1 MHVRIA
7 FQPTPDRQTDAAV
20 PEPTTPVS
28 ALAVTVSRSGFSR
41 RARDPLGARQP
52 AASAAA
58 LAKQVQTRAIL
69 DNSKQHAY
77 HSFRIVAGEPPRRI
91 QPRRPSKSPS
101 GRIIGSLFAVLLATP
116 VAGALGAAGT
126 NGAAS
131 SVVPYDPAL
140 QLSKVVE
147 TTFDNY
153 PRQALIAASEEE
165 AKALQTRAASWIA
178 GYPLIFLQYIDDT
191 IFSNQGLLEVQ
202 TGYQIPVW
210 MWGQKES
217 GQRVA
222 DEAVRSTLAFGK
234 AVRHEVAGLV
244 RDALWNIKLAENR
257 YELAQQIYEV
267 ATKLVA
273 TVTRRVELG
282 DLSRSDLLMAE
293 SDALEKKTLVGQ
305 TELELI
311 KAYQAYTNVTRL
323 QRVPTDF
330 AETQSKVKE
339 IEEVHPSVAAITAMI
354 ERAQAQVDW
363 TRRFKQGNQPSIMV
377 GSNHARTFTGESMN
391 SGTNLVVQIPIG
403 GEDFNAPY
411 VAEANIALNQK
422 IVERETLLRELNK
435 ALAGIR
441 RSIETN
447 RSLLEIAERR
457 REIAETQIK
466 MNQLAFESGEIELI
480 NFLKI
485 QSTAQATI
493 RDARERAIL
502 LQRDVALYNQ
512 VVGITP

>member
-1 MHVRIA
+1 MVL
-7 FQPTPDRQTDAAV
+7 V
-20 PEPTTPVS
+20 LLLLTTLV
-28 ALAVTVSRSGFSR
+28 
-41 RARDPLGARQP
+41 
-52 AASAAA
+52 AAS
-58 LAKQVQTRAIL
+58 
-69 DNSKQHAY
+69 H
-77 HSFRIVAGEPPRRI
+77 
-91 QPRRPSKSPS
+91 
-101 GRIIGSLFAVLLATP
+101 
-116 VAGALGAAGT
+116 AGADPPPP
-126 NGAAS
+126 S
-131 SVVPYDPAL
+131 PPVVPYDPKLELA
-140 QLSKVVE
+140 KVVE
-147 TTFDNY
+147 ATFERY
-153 PRQALIAASEEE
+153 PRQALITASEEE

-178 GYPLIFLQYIDDT
+178 GYPLIYLQWIDDT
-191 IFSNQGLLEVQ
+191 IISSQGLDEIQ

-222 DEAVRSTLAFGK
+222 DEAVRSTLAFGR
-234 AVRHEVAGLV
+234 AVKHEVAGLV
-244 RDALWNIKLAENR
+244 REALWNIKLAENR

-305 TELELI
+305 TELDLI
-311 KAYQAYTNVTRL
+311 KAYQAYTTVTRL

-330 AETQSKVKE
+330 AETQSKIRE
-339 IEEVHPSVAAITAMI
+339 IQDAHPSVAAVGAMI

-363 TRRFKQGNQPSIMV
+363 TRRFKQGNQPTILL
-377 GSNHARTFTGESMN
+377 GTNHARTFRGEAFN
-391 SGTNLVVQIPIG
+391 SGSNIVVQIPIG

-411 VAEANIALNQK
+411 VAEANIGLNQK

-493 RDARERAIL
+493 RDARERTIM
-502 LQRDVALYNQ
+502 LQRDLAFYNQ
-512 VVGITP
+512 IVGVTP

>member
-1 MHVRIA
+1 MQYLACSYVKALSDAPASTNRIDV
-7 FQPTPDRQTDAAV
+7 FDSRTGRTLGRCRTEPPV
-20 PEPTTPVS
+20 PVHSLISTLSKLKSSNPNFRATT
-28 ALAVTVSRSGFSR
+28 R
-41 RARDPLGARQP
+41 RHLTARQILLVCTLTL
-52 AASAAA
+52 SAAA
-58 LAKQVQTRAIL
+58 QAVM
-69 DNSKQHAY
+69 
-77 HSFRIVAGEPPRRI
+77 
-91 QPRRPSKSPS
+91 RP
-101 GRIIGSLFAVLLATP
+101 ADAT
-116 VAGALGAAGT
+116 
-126 NGAAS
+126 
-131 SVVPYDPAL
+131 VVPYDPAL
-140 QLSKVVE
+140 GLSKVVE
-147 TTFDNY
+147 ASFETY
-153 PRQALIAASEEE
+153 PRQALISASEEE

-178 GYPLIFLQYIDDT
+178 GYPLIFIQYIDDT
-191 IFSNQGLLEVQ
+191 IMSSQGLVELQ

-222 DEAVRSTLAFGK
+222 DEAVRSTLAFGR
-234 AVRHEVAGLV
+234 AVKHEVAGVV

-257 YELAQQIYEV
+257 YELAQQIYDV

-305 TELELI
+305 AELELI
-311 KAYQAYTNVTRL
+311 KAYQAYTNATRL

-330 AETQSKVKE
+330 AETQSKIKE
-339 IEEVHPSVAAITAMI
+339 IEEGHPSVAAITAMI

-377 GSNHARTFTGESMN
+377 GTNHARTFVGESMN
-391 SGTNLVVQIPIG
+391 SGTNLVLQIPIG

-466 MNQLAFESGEIELI
+466 MNHLAFESGEIELI

-485 QSTAQATI
+485 QSSAQATI

-502 LQRDVALYNQ
+502 LQRDLALYNQ
-512 VVGITP
+512 IVGITP

>member
-1 MHVRIA
+1 MN
-7 FQPTPDRQTDAAV
+7 P
-20 PEPTTPVS
+20 PVS
-28 ALAVTVSRSGFSR
+28 RHVFRRGKMTRALIGVCAWAIGLACMPAGAAAGRE
-41 RARDPLGARQP
+41 DP
-52 AASAAA
+52 ASAE
-58 LAKQVQTRAIL
+58 
-69 DNSKQHAY
+69 
-77 HSFRIVAGEPPRRI
+77 GP
-91 QPRRPSKSPS
+91 
-101 GRIIGSLFAVLLATP
+101 
-116 VAGALGAAGT
+116 
-126 NGAAS
+126 
-131 SVVPYDPAL
+131 VVPYDPAL
-140 QLSKVVE
+140 RLSKVVE
-147 TTFDNY
+147 ATFDTY
-153 PRQALIAASEEE
+153 PRQALISASEEE

-191 IFSNQGLLEVQ
+191 IFSDQGLVELQ
-202 TGYQIPVW
+202 TGYQIPIW

-222 DEAVRSTLAFGK
+222 DEAMRSTLAFGR
-234 AVRHEVAGLV
+234 AVKHEVAGMV
-244 RDALWNIKLAENR
+244 RDALWSIKLAENR
-257 YELAQQIYEV
+257 YELAQQIYDV

-273 TVTRRVELG
+273 TVRRRVELG

-305 TELELI
+305 SELELI
-311 KAYQAYTNVTRL
+311 KTYQAYTNVTRL

-330 AETQSKVKE
+330 AETQSKIKE
-339 IEEVHPSVAAITAMI
+339 IEEAHPSIAAVTAMI

-377 GSNHARTFTGESMN
+377 GSNHARTFRGESMN
-391 SGTNLVVQIPIG
+391 SGTNLVLQIPIG

-480 NFLKI
+480 NFLRI

-502 LQRDVALYNQ
+502 LQRDLALYNQ